1 MSLFEPQLPP
11 GLLYI
16 PEWLSQLEHDAALQE
31 VDSLPFDESL
41 SRRVQHY
48 GAKYDYSFA
57 KVDERGTAPEIPP
70 CLSKIGERL
79 LNEGFFE
86 AEPDQVIVN
95 EYLEDQGIAAHID
108 RLTFGE
114 AVATVSL
121 LEMWPMDFVGPD
133 GEKLEV
139 LLGVRSL
146 AVMQGES
153 RKTWTHAIPKRK
165 TDVVGGLK
173 QKRVRRVSLTFRTLP
188 ID

>member
-1 MSLFEPQLPP
+1 VP
-11 GLLYI
+11 
-16 PEWLSQLEHDAALQE
+16 
-31 VDSLPFDESL
+31 DENWRTVI
-41 SRRVQHY
+41 RRGVFQ
-48 GAKYDYSFA
+48 
-57 KVDERGTAPEIPP
+57 
-70 CLSKIGERL
+70 
-79 LNEGFFE
+79 
-86 AEPDQVIVN
+86 AEPDQVIAN

-121 LEMWPMDFVGPD
+121 LEMWPMEFASPD

-139 LLGVRSL
+139 LLGIRSL

-165 TDVVGGLK
+165 SDMVGGLK